1 MTMAGKIVHV
11 VGTGTI
17 GEPLIA
23 LFTDKMEELGIDE
36 VTFNKRT
43 PQFEDRSKIQELIA
57 NGAKLACEKD
67 VAPKFEDLGMAVSF
81 QTEEAIERA
90 TVVIDCTPTGVGSSN
105 KEHYYS
111 KYDAPGRGFM
121 AQGSEFGFGKPY
133 CKGVNESAVD
143 PAEDRFT
150 QIVSCNT
157 HNMSAI
163 VTAVALR
170 HGEDNLVEGNFH
182 CIRRGSDVYEDGNI
196 GSPQVG
202 NHDDPQFGTH
212 HARDVWHLYQTKGL
226 DLKLFST
233 AMKVPTQYMHTL
245 YFDMRLKL
253 RTTREEIIEHFR
265 STPGLS
271 TTFKKSSSKVFA
283 FGRDH
288 GYMGRILDQTVLAQ
302 QTVEVIED
310 GHRVIGY
317 CFTPQ
322 DGNSL
327 LSSVA
332 MAVRY
337 LHPDSWEEKVA
348 CFNEFL
354 FSEA

>member
-1 MTMAGKIVHV
+1 MAHQKIVHI

-23 LFTDKMEELGIDE
+23 LFSDMKEELGIDE

-43 PQFEDRSKIQELIA
+43 PQFTDRSKIQALIR
-57 NGAKLACEKD
+57 NGAKLACGNNVKQD
-67 VAPKFEDLGMAVSF
+67 FEQLGMPVSYE
-81 QTEEAIERA
+81 TEEAIQRA
-90 TVVIDCTPTGVGSSN
+90 TVIIDCTPSGVGVAN
-105 KEHYYS
+105 KQQFYE

-133 CKGVNESAVD
+133 CRWVNEDVID
-143 PAEDRFT
+143 PAKDRFT

-157 HNMSAI
+157 HNMSAVI
-163 VTAVALR
+163 NAIALR
-170 HGEDNLVEGNFH
+170 HGKDNLVEGNFN
-182 CIRRGSDVYEDGNI
+182 CIRRGSDVYEDKNI
-196 GSPQVG
+196 GAPEVG
-202 NHDDPQFGTH
+202 AHKDGEFGTH

-245 YFDMRLKL
+245 YFDMRLKQK
-253 RTTREEIIEHFR
+253 TTEEEVVQHFR
-265 STPGLS
+265 DTPGLS
-271 TTFKKSSSKVFA
+271 VTYKKSANSVFA

-288 GYMGRILDQTVLAQ
+288 GYMGRILNQTVLAQ
-302 QTVEVIED
+302 NTVKVLED
-310 GHRVIGY
+310 GHRVVGY

-332 MAVRY
+332 MAMRY
-337 LHPDSWEEKVA
+337 LYPDSWEEKMSVFDA
-348 CFNEFL
+348 HL
-354 FSEA
+354 FDEV

>member
-1 MTMAGKIVHV
+1 MAGKIVHI

-23 LFTDKMEELGIDE
+23 LFSDKKEELGIDE

-43 PQFEDRSKIQELIA
+43 PQYTDRSKIQTLIR
-57 NGAKLACEKD
+57 NGAKLACEGDKK
-67 VAPKFEDLGMAVSF
+67 AAFEELGMEVAYES
-81 QTEEAIERA
+81 EEAIERA
-90 TVVIDCTPTGVGSSN
+90 TVVIDCTPSGIGVAN
-105 KEHYYS
+105 KQQFYE

-121 AQGSEFGFGKPY
+121 AQGSEFGFGKQY
-133 CKGVNESAVD
+133 CRWVNEGSID

-163 VTAVALR
+163 LQAIALR
-170 HGEDNLVEGNFH
+170 HGDDNLVEGNFA
-182 CIRRGSDVYEDGNI
+182 CIRRGSDIYEDKNI
-196 GSPQVG
+196 GAPEVG
-202 NHDDPQFGTH
+202 NHGDGDFGTH
-212 HARDVWHLYQTKGL
+212 HARDVWHLYQTRGL

-245 YFDMRLKL
+245 YFDMRLKQP
-253 RTTREEIIEHFR
+253 TSEEDIIAHFHDH
-265 STPGLS
+265 PGLS
-271 TTFKKSSSKVFA
+271 TTYKKSANSVFA

-288 GYMGRILDQTVLAQ
+288 GYMGRILNQTVLARN
-302 QTVEVIED
+302 TLKVLE
-310 GHRVIGY
+310 GGTRVVGY

-332 MAVRY
+332 MTVRY
-337 LHPDSWEEKVA
+337 LHPDSWEEKMK
-348 CFNEFL
+348 EFDSVL
-354 FSEA
+354 FDEV

>member
-1 MTMAGKIVHV
+1 MAQKIVHI

-23 LFTDKMEELGIDE
+23 LFADKAKELGIDE

-43 PQFEDRSKIQELIA
+43 PQFTDRSKIKDLIKK
-57 NGAKLACEKD
+57 GAKLACSESVKAD
-67 VAPKFEDLGMAVSF
+67 FEHLGMPVTYE
-81 QTEEAIERA
+81 TEEAIERA
-90 TVVIDCTPTGVGSSN
+90 TVVIDCTPSGVGVAN
-105 KEHYYS
+105 KQQYYE

-133 CKGVNESAVD
+133 CRWVNEDSID
-143 PAEDRFT
+143 PVKDRFT

-157 HNMSAI
+157 HNMSAMI
-163 VTAVALR
+163 NAIALR
-170 HGEDNLVEGNFH
+170 HGDDNLVEGNFV
-182 CIRRGSDVYEDGNI
+182 CIRRGSDVYEDKNI
-196 GSPQVG
+196 GSPEVG
-202 NHDDPQFGTH
+202 AHKDGEFGTH

-226 DLKLFST
+226 DLKLFSS

-245 YFDMRLKL
+245 YFDMRVKKP
-253 RTTREEIIEHFR
+253 TSEEEILEHFGEH
-265 STPGLS
+265 PGLS
-271 TTFKKSSSKVFA
+271 TTYKKSGSTVFA

-288 GYMGRILDQTVLAQ
+288 GYMGRILNQTVLARN
-302 QTVEVIED
+302 TLKVLE
-310 GHRVIGY
+310 GGTRVVGY

-332 MAVRY
+332 MTMRY
-337 LHPDSWEEKVA
+337 LYPNDWEKKMA
-348 CFNEFL
+348 TFDAAL
-354 FSEA
+354 FDEV

>member
-1 MTMAGKIVHV
+1 MSKIVHV

-23 LFTDKMEELGIDE
+23 LFTDKMKELGIDE

-43 PQFEDRSKIQELIA
+43 PQFTDRSKIQELIRK
-57 NGAKLACEKD
+57 GAKLACAKEVKAD
-67 VAPKFEDLGMAVSF
+67 FEQLGMPVTYE
-81 QTEEAIERA
+81 TEEAIERA
-90 TVVIDCTPTGVGSSN
+90 TVIIDCTPKGVGVAN
-105 KEHYYS
+105 KATYYE

-133 CKGVNESAVD
+133 CKGVNESSID

-163 VTAVALR
+163 INAIALR
-170 HGEDNLVEGNFH
+170 HGDDNLVEGSFN

-202 NHDDPQFGTH
+202 AHDDGEFGTH
-212 HARDVWHLYQTKGL
+212 HARDVWHLYETLGL

-245 YFDMRLKL
+245 YFDMRLKDP
-253 RTTREEIIEHFR
+253 TSKEEIINHFTT
-265 STPGLS
+265 TPGLS
-271 TTFKKSSSKVFA
+271 TTFKKSSSTVFA

-302 QTVEVIED
+302 QTLEVLED
-310 GHRVIGY
+310 GKRVVGY

-327 LSSVA
+327 LSSVS

-348 CFNEFL
+348 VFDEYL
-354 FSEA
+354 FDEV

>member
-1 MTMAGKIVHV
+1 MSQKIVHV

-23 LFTDKMEELGIDE
+23 LFADKKDELGIDE

-43 PQFEDRSKIQELIA
+43 PQFTDRSKIQDLIRK
-57 NGAKLACEKD
+57 GAKLACGENVKAD
-67 VAPKFEDLGMAVSF
+67 FENLGMEVTYE
-81 QTEEAIERA
+81 TEEAIERA
-90 TVVIDCTPTGVGSSN
+90 TVVIDCTPSGIGVAN
-105 KEHYYS
+105 KQQYYE
-111 KYDAPGRGFM
+111 KYDRPGKGFM

-133 CKGVNESAVD
+133 CKDVNEGAID

-163 VTAVALR
+163 INAIALR
-170 HGEDNLVEGNFH
+170 HGDDNLVEGNFN
-182 CIRRGSDVYEDGNI
+182 CIRRGSDVYEDKNI
-196 GSPQVG
+196 GSPEVG
-202 NHDDPQFGTH
+202 AHKDGEFGTH

-245 YFDMRLKL
+245 YFDMRLQQP
-253 RTTREEIIEHFR
+253 TTEAEIIEHFTT
-265 STPGLS
+265 TPGLS
-271 TTFKKSSSKVFA
+271 TTYKKSSSTVFA

-288 GYMGRILDQTVLAQ
+288 GYMGRILDQTVLARN
-302 QTVEVIED
+302 TLKVLE
-310 GHRVIGY
+310 GGKRVVGY

-332 MAVRY
+332 MTLRY
-337 LHPDSWEEKVA
+337 LYPDSWEEKVQV
-348 CFNEFL
+348 FDDYL
-354 FSEA
+354 FSEV

>member
-1 MTMAGKIVHV
+1 MPPKIVHV

-23 LFTDKMEELGIDE
+23 LFTDKMKELGIDE

-43 PQFEDRSKIQELIA
+43 PQFTDRSKIQALIR
-57 NGAKLACEKD
+57 NGAKLACSNNVKAD
-67 VAPKFEDLGMAVSF
+67 FEQLGMAVSYE
-81 QTEEAIERA
+81 TEEAIERA
-90 TVVIDCTPTGVGSSN
+90 TVVIDCTPSGVGVAN
-105 KEHYYS
+105 KQQFYE

-121 AQGSEFGFGKPY
+121 AQGSEFGFGTQY
-133 CKGVNESAVD
+133 CRWINEDAID
-143 PAEDRFT
+143 PREDRFT

-163 VTAVALR
+163 IHAIALR
-170 HGEDNLVEGNFH
+170 HGDDNLVEGNFN
-182 CIRRGSDVYEDGNI
+182 CIRRGSDIYEDKNI
-196 GSPQVG
+196 GAPEVG
-202 NHDDPQFGTH
+202 AHKDGDFGTH

-233 AMKVPTQYMHTL
+233 AMKVPTQFMHTL
-245 YFDMRLKL
+245 YFDMRLQKP
-253 RTTREEIIEHFR
+253 TTEEEIVAYFHEH
-265 STPGLS
+265 PGLS
-271 TTFKKSSSKVFA
+271 TTYKKSANSVFA

-288 GYMGRILDQTVLAQ
+288 GYMGRILNQTVLAQ
-302 QTVEVIED
+302 NTLKVLE
-310 GHRVIGY
+310 GGKRVVGY

-337 LHPDSWEEKVA
+337 LYPDDWESRMETFDKH
-348 CFNEFL
+348 L
-354 FSEA
+354 FDEV